1 MEETTNKSGV
11 SAGMVTIIVIIVA
24 IIFGGGAYA
33 YVNNKATKEKK
44 DLNAQ
49 ITQLQSQV
57 AASET
62 TATTTTTTPSST
74 TSATTTADVTASWK
88 TYANTKYGFSFK
100 YPDSWTSGAQ
110 SNNANNIYF
119 GTSGGDSTI
128 PNSGDFM
135 VAIGSSVAPTNPTNY
150 SVGGVSAYKAPIPTG
165 PNGGAASIYFSHD
178 SINFSL
184 TMQTYGKPDNITIL
198 DKIVSTFQFTK

>member
-74 TSATTTADVTASWK
+74 TSATTTTGVTDNETTICNQLFSNSKIGSLSDDTSAKVGNKYCSLNK
-88 TYANTKYGFSFK
+88 ISTVYATGGIC
-100 YPDSWTSGAQ
+100 TATESGA
-110 SNNANNIYF
+110 
-119 GTSGGDSTI
+119 
-128 PNSGDFM
+128 SGDALGCPGAQWLAKKTNGKWAKLVEGQDAFSCD
-135 VAIGSSVAPTNPTNY
+135 VLKENNFPKSLLGNDGSCVNSAGSLEQY
-150 SVGGVSAYKAPIPTG
+150 S
-165 PNGGAASIYFSHD
+165 N
-178 SINFSL
+178 
-184 TMQTYGKPDNITIL
+184 
-198 DKIVSTFQFTK
+198 